1 MTLIF
6 ETEKY
11 GRLWLGGEKA
21 VHNTLLLSQNEV
33 GYVWPA
39 CASAVPET
47 PQVYVFDTVDGTD
60 AAQGDVQL
68 DKILPIITDIIELLV
83 NGKSVLIACNNGA
96 DRSATLVCMVLMR
109 LLSWSSSQASAY
121 LATMRN
127 IVDLKSRAP
136 PSRGRAQMVRPVDFL
151 EKIEEALHAGSAR
164 ENAKAAIGFVPLRR
178 KALELG
184 FEARFAAGRTS
195 LLTRVDRKSSSDEGE
210 TTQSYDMGT
219 DAENSD
225 GTFLRCRAAGS
236 MAGSAS
242 WLFVESPASTPRS
255 GSAGEGSELRRRKL
269 RMLIE
274 DLTDLTLKLENHVS
288 SSGGFEPGLTLK
300 DASGHPAAVVVGDEL
315 SLTAAPASAS
325 AEAGAPQASLAGQQA
340 KEPSLENKAGE
351 PNDEPD
357 PKKAKVE
364 GDAAPA
370 PGAEAPAEEAT
381 HGSKAAPAV
390 DGSKEGAAPDGRPA
404 NFPSCCLYEALLDI

>member
-1 MTLIF
+1 
-6 ETEKY
+6 
-11 GRLWLGGEKA
+11 
-21 VHNTLLLSQNEV
+21 
-33 GYVWPA
+33 
-39 CASAVPET
+39 
-47 PQVYVFDTVDGTD
+47 
-60 AAQGDVQL
+60 
-68 DKILPIITDIIELLV
+68 
-83 NGKSVLIACNNGA
+83 
-96 DRSATLVCMVLMR
+96 
-109 LLSWSSSQASAY
+109 
-121 LATMRN
+121 
-127 IVDLKSRAP
+127 
-136 PSRGRAQMVRPVDFL
+136 
-151 EKIEEALHAGSAR
+151 
-164 ENAKAAIGFVPLRR
+164 
-178 KALELG
+178 
-184 FEARFAAGRTS
+184 
-195 LLTRVDRKSSSDEGE
+195 
-210 TTQSYDMGT
+210 MGT

-274 DLTDLTLKLENHVS
+274 DLTDLTFKLENHVS

-300 DASGHPAAVVVGDEL
+300 DTSGQPAAVVVGDEL

-364 GDAAPA
+364 GDAALA